1 MSDTEDVKRPMA
13 RLNLNLSK
21 KFLDRCIKYYPG
33 GSHFN
38 FATPQ
43 KPLNIPFKRGEGS
56 RVWDLDNNEHIDFFN
71 KFGALFLGHNNPE
84 YIDALTAGL
93 RKATAV
99 DMCDLEVE
107 VAESLLACYPA
118 AEQVRFCLSGTEAVQ
133 NAIRLARGYT
143 NKQRFIR
150 FEGHYHGNAD
160 NIIGGYVGDLDF
172 PVPKMKS
179 NDVLNTKGRADGVL
193 EAQSFL
199 LPWNDAA
206 VLRSTLEK
214 YSGEVAAVIMEPFL
228 VNGGGIAPVPGYL
241 EEVRALCSQYGVL
254 LIFDEVITGFR
265 AGIGGAQ
272 GLYGIKPDITIL
284 GKAMGGGSIP
294 VSAVLSTKKIMSLY
308 ADGKVIF
315 GGTFNGYAIGLLAT
329 KTTLSLLKADPGC
342 YERVGGYMKKISDY
356 LIAAATDNDIPMC
369 VQGLPNALTFHVDE
383 VAPRSA
389 GEYTNN
395 NKMLSNIIRETSK
408 RFGIQFC
415 PISRMYSNIMLNERD
430 VDFFAS
436 RIGDAMQA
444 SKAEIDK
451 TLEEFSKFG
460 L

>member
-1 MSDTEDVKRPMA
+1 MTSTDLHRPMA

-21 KFLDRCIKYYPG
+21 KYLDRCIKYYPG

-43 KPLNIPFKRGEGS
+43 RPLNIPFKRGEGA

-71 KFGALFLGHNNPE
+71 KFGALFLGHNHPQYLE
-84 YIDALTAGL
+84 AMIGGL
-93 RKATAV
+93 KKATAV
-99 DMCDLEVE
+99 DMCDMEVE
-107 VAESLLACYPA
+107 VAEALLARYPSA
-118 AEQVRFCLSGTEAVQ
+118 DQVRFCLSGTEAVQ

-143 NKQRFIR
+143 GKQRFVR
-150 FEGHYHGNAD
+150 FSGHYHGNAD
-160 NIIGGYVGDLDF
+160 NIIGGYPGDTDF
-172 PVPKMKS
+172 PTPKMKS

-199 LPWNDAA
+199 LQWNDAA
-206 VLRSTLEK
+206 VLQSTLEK
-214 YSGEVAAVIMEPFL
+214 YSGEIAAVIMEPFL
-228 VNGGGIAPVPGYL
+228 VNGGGIAPAPGYL
-241 EEVRALCSQYGVL
+241 EQVRALCTKHNVL

-284 GKAMGGGSIP
+284 GKALGGGSMP
-294 VSAVLSTKKIMSLY
+294 VSAVLSTKEIMSLY

-315 GGTFNGYAIGLLAT
+315 GGTFNGYTMGLVAV
-329 KTTLSLLKADPGC
+329 KACLTILQADTGC
-342 YERVGGYMKKISDY
+342 YERVEGHMKKIGE
-356 LIAAATDNDIPMC
+356 LLVAAADDNDIPMF
-369 VQGLPNALTFHVDE
+369 VQGLPNALTFHVDD
-383 VAPRSA
+383 VAPTSA
-389 GEYTNN
+389 DTYSNK

-415 PISRMYSNIMLNERD
+415 PISRMYSNIMLNDSD
-430 VDFFAS
+430 VAFFGS

-460 L
+460 IK